1 MQKKHS
7 VEYICAFSTEMEQED
22 ELRAVGGRGIHWE
35 SKTKTKSPLLK
46 TSQGK
51 SVKV

>member
-7 VEYICAFSTEMEQED
+7 VECICAFSTEMEKED
-22 ELRAVGGRGIHWE
+22 ELRAVGGGGIHWE
-35 SKTKTKSPLLK
+35 SKTKSPLLK